1 MAKFG
6 SKIKSKA
13 ILRKEATSSFYYW
26 RRNKLASILIV
37 EDEFSLVRL
46 YELVLTSVGH
56 EILAVANNGE
66 EAVQKYKNLPFKPD
80 IIIMDHRMPI
90 KNGNDA
96 TEEIL
101 EINREAKIIFASADR
116 EAREKAEMMGVQSF
130 KTKPFSNEKLIK
142 NIEKAL
148 KRTIYSSPT

>member
-1 MAKFG
+1 M
-6 SKIKSKA
+6 
-13 ILRKEATSSFYYW
+13 
-26 RRNKLASILIV
+26 ASILLV

-46 YELVLTSVGH
+46 YELVLTSFGH
-56 EILAVANNGE
+56 NVLAVANNGE

-90 KNGNDA
+90 KNGIEA

-101 EINREAKIIFASADR
+101 EINRDAKIIFASADKDI
-116 EAREKAEMMGVQSF
+116 REKAEMMGVISF
-130 KTKPFSNEKLIK
+130 KSKPFSNERLIA

-148 KRTIYSSPT
+148 KIKDL